1 MSAMWCQTPR
11 SLSRGV
17 CGFFGQKICPTY
29 NDREPGF
36 MIRAQLMENPMCDV
50 LDLIRALL
58 GILRE
63 LLGMLRDRRRG

>member
-1 MSAMWCQTPR
+1 
-11 SLSRGV
+11 
-17 CGFFGQKICPTY
+17 
-29 NDREPGF
+29 
-36 MIRAQLMENPMCDV
+36 MENPMCDV

>member
-1 MSAMWCQTPR
+1 MPPHDQSA
-11 SLSRGV
+11 
-17 CGFFGQKICPTY
+17 
-29 NDREPGF
+29 
-36 MIRAQLMENPMCDV
+36 NPMESPMFDD